1 MVAPSGRR
9 VASFGLMTEA
19 DLSAPRPVRVG
30 AFVAVGLL
38 HVAAAVLLVRA
49 FAPGF
54 TAEVAKHVVSSF
66 TVTVTAPEPTP
77 SPAPSAGTA
86 QPAGAAGAAGLKAKP
101 KPVAAPV
108 PKVAL
113 ARPAVPP
120 VASTGAADRAGASIG
135 AGTGAGGAGSGTG
148 SGGSGS
154 GTGGGGGTR
163 PVKIAGDIN
172 SARDYPIASRDLRLD
187 DHVVIWLTVG
197 TDGRPTACKVA
208 RASRDAAADA
218 ITCRLALERFRFRPA
233 LDANGAP
240 VVATYGWQQ
249 RWFLKE

>member
-1 MVAPSGRR
+1 
-9 VASFGLMTEA
+9 MTDA

-38 HVAAAVLLVRA
+38 HVAAVVLLVRA

-54 TAEVAKHVVSSF
+54 TAEVARRVVSSF

-77 SPAPSAGTA
+77 SPSPAPSAGAA
-86 QPAGAAGAAGLKAKP
+86 QPAGAAGAAGAKAKP
-101 KPVAAPV
+101 KAVAAPV
-108 PKVAL
+108 PRVAL
-113 ARPAVPP
+113 ARPATPP
-120 VASTGAADRAGASIG
+120 VAATGAADRAGASLG
-135 AGTGAGGAGSGTG
+135 AGTGAGGAGAGTG
-148 SGGSGS
+148 SGGAGS
-154 GTGGGGGTR
+154 GAGGGGGTR

-172 SARDYPIASRDLRLD
+172 SARDYPIASRDLRLG

-197 TDGRPTACKVA
+197 TDGRPTACRVA

-218 ITCRLALERFRFRPA
+218 ITCRLALERFRFKPA

-240 VVATYGWQQ
+240 VVATFGWQQ